1 MFSDSRSEFAYKLF
15 SEHPSVLNNENYIAI
30 FKINNANSFVDITTL
45 ELIDEIAQ
53 LNVSNVTGLQ
63 EQHFGKL
70 YWQIYQQKFGFTQ
83 LDVENG
89 TLSVSIID
97 KDGAVRSF
105 FKEKIPFIN
114 DYKAALSA
122 LNAGRESGVGLVGE
136 LDAELKIISELV

>member
-15 SEHPSVLNNENYIAI
+15 SEHPSVLNNENYISI
-30 FKINNANSFVDITTL
+30 FRINNTNSFVDITTL

-83 LDVENG
+83 LDVENKS
-89 TLSVSIID
+89 LSVSIID
-97 KDGAVRSF
+97 KDGKIKPF
-105 FKEKIPFIN
+105 FKKKIPFMN

-122 LNAGRESGVGLVGE
+122 LTAGKESGVGLVEE
-136 LDAELKIISELV
+136 LNKELKTITDLV